1 MLYNKQH
8 VTTGTIINRHL
19 LSHLDMC
26 GVCGLPTTHV
36 QTLQAASLIP
46 IFLFVFGTFVWA
58 WWMVTR
64 LRIENYFLNRY
75 QQIAGLLCRR

>member
-1 MLYNKQH
+1 MHYNKQH
-8 VTTGTIINRHL
+8 VTTTTIISRYSFPHL
-19 LSHLDMC
+19 GMC

-36 QTLQAASLIP
+36 GTLQAASLIP

-75 QQIAGLLCRR
+75 QQIAGLLRRR